1 VTVDEHSL
9 IEAAQKDRARFA
21 DLYEQNFERVYAFV
35 LRLVRDRAE
44 AEDVVSEVFTKAL
57 NGLDRYESRGVPFV
71 AWLYR
76 IARNVAA
83 DRARRAGRET
93 ALDDADEPSSS
104 DDVERRALLFR
115 LVDTLPP
122 MQRDVIVKRF
132 AEQRSIAD
140 VARELRRSEGAVKQL
155 QLRAIE
161 SLRAQIRGS
170 HG

>member
-35 LRLVRDRAE
+35 LRLVRDRTE

-57 NGLDRYESRGVPFV
+57 NGLDHYESRGVPFV

-93 ALDDADEPSSS
+93 ALDDADEPSSF

-122 MQRDVIVKRF
+122 VQRDVIVKRF
-132 AEQRSIAD
+132 AEQRTIAD